1 VPRWVLG
8 CPECGE
14 EFTHS
19 EIDAEYRP
27 PLLDP
32 FSWIADKPE
41 LPESGVSL
49 ECPNCKKTSV
59 YKRHQLTYR
68 AT

>member
-1 VPRWVLG
+1 MPRWVLG

-19 EIDAEYRP
+19 EIGKEYRSA
-27 PLLDP
+27 LYDS
-32 FSWIADKPE
+32 FAWIGEKPE
-41 LPESGVSL
+41 IPREGVSL
-49 ECPNCKKTSV
+49 ECPNCSNVSV
-59 YKRHQLTYR
+59 YKRHQLTYK